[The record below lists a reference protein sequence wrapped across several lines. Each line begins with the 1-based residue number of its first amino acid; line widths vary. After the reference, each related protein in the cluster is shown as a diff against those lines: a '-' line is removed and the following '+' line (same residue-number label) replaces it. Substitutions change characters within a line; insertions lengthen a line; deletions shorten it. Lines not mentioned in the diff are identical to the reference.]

1 MNKQVRAHFQS
12 SGYIYTRPEIIE
24 ELSDLGWTG
33 AKRMISVTRMNGTQ
47 FYINATM
54 IELIESTPDTVLT
67 LSSGR
72 KYVIKDSASEIYQ
85 KITEYYH
92 KIGLIGIQGAVEGNY
107 SRDEVE

>member
-1 MNKQVRAHFQS
+1 
-12 SGYIYTRPEIIE
+12 
-24 ELSDLGWTG
+24 
-33 AKRMISVTRMNGTQ
+33 MIAVTRMNGTQ

-72 KYVIKDSASEIYQ
+72 KYVIKDSASEIYDR
-85 KITEYYH
+85 ITQYYQ
-92 KIGLIGIQGAVEGNY
+92 KIGLIGNQGAVEGNY